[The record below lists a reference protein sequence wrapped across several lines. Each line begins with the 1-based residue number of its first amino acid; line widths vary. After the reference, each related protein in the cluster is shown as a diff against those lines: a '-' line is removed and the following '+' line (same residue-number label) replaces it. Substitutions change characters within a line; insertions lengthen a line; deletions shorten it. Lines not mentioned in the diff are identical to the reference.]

1 MKFTVRATMAAMLAT
16 CAWAAGWEK
25 VVVCVDEGDQGE
37 VVNNATRIVDRI
49 FLPAGLMLE
58 WHGEGRLCPD
68 HSERIIRISLSTHSN
83 PDLHPG
89 AWAYALPYE
98 GEHIV
103 VFYDRLQ
110 RAYSGSVATLLAYVI
125 AHEMTHILQGISRHS
140 EKGVMKAQ
148 WDQEDYAGMKLHLL
162 TFTETDLQLIRHGV
176 AGYKDLRDRTQIAKS
191 AVAEG
196 KSRTREFPATEMG
209 H

>member
-1 MKFTVRATMAAMLAT
+1 MKFTVMATMAAMLAT
-16 CAWAAGWEK
+16 GAWAAGREK

-37 VVNNATRIVDRI
+37 VMNNATRIVDRI
-49 FLPAGLMLE
+49 FIPVGLMLE
-58 WHGEGRLCPD
+58 WHGEGRLCPG
-68 HSERIIRISLSTHSN
+68 HSDRIIRISLSTHSN

-140 EKGVMKAQ
+140 EKGIMKAQ
-148 WDQEDYAGMKLHLL
+148 WDQEDYARMKLRLL
-162 TFTETDLQLIRHGV
+162 GFTETDFQLIRQGI
-176 AGYKDLRDRTQIAKS
+176 AEYKDLHARTQISKS
-191 AVAEG
+191 AVSEG
-196 KSRTREFPATEMG
+196 SDISRLQD
-209 H
+209 

>member
-1 MKFTVRATMAAMLAT
+1 MKFTVMATMAAMLGT
-16 CAWAAGWEK
+16 TAWAAGREK
-25 VVVCVDEGDQGE
+25 IVVCVDEGDQGE

-49 FLPAGLMLE
+49 FIPAGLMLE

-68 HSERIIRISLSTHSN
+68 HSERIIRITLSTHSN
-83 PDLHPG
+83 PDVHSG

-140 EKGVMKAQ
+140 EKGIMKAQ
-148 WDQEDYAGMKLHLL
+148 WNQEDYANMKLHAL
-162 TFTETDLQLIRHGV
+162 TFTETDFQIIRHGV
-176 AGYKDLRDRTQIAKS
+176 AGYKDLRDRTQIGKS

-196 KSRTREFPATEMG
+196 SDLSRSRD
-209 H
+209 